1 MASPGRRKETAF
13 SRRSSHRDPLVDP
26 RDDDSRRGAIDAVA
40 RDLLSGT
47 PRPEQGPYNLYGL
60 LEPTTAQDRRE
71 RPTRRA
77 PGLLSRVDAR
87 GRVAAVR
94 AFQNTLLDVVDG
106 IQIRFAEGRQ
116 WVGTVGALGLG
127 GEYRTLVLQRGEAV
141 VAVRLIPANENAGT
155 RRILFVTSGGRVLD
169 SGGDQDLAATDA
181 PTEGVLFHN
190 AGEPLF
196 GIVETSEVRDDR
208 RVHNEVTFLFDA
220 GGASPP
226 APPSG
231 GGR

>member
-1 MASPGRRKETAF
+1 MAIIKIA
-13 SRRSSHRDPLVDP
+13 
-26 RDDDSRRGAIDAVA
+26 
-40 RDLLSGT
+40 
-47 PRPEQGPYNLYGL
+47 NLIL
-60 LEPTTAQDRRE
+60 M
-71 RPTRRA
+71 
-77 PGLLSRVDAR
+77 
-87 GRVAAVR
+87 
-94 AFQNTLLDVVDG
+94 
-106 IQIRFAEGRQ
+106 
-116 WVGTVGALGLG
+116 LG
-127 GEYRTLVLQRGEAV
+127 
-141 VAVRLIPANENAGT
+141 
-155 RRILFVTSGGRVLD
+155 LD